1 MEAEILEDI
10 YPDGPSGTG
19 QAAIKAGQSLVG
31 KTKYVFGGGRKQSD
45 INNGIFDC
53 SSFVHWA
60 FKQGGL
66 DLGNVANTSTE
77 TLNKIGT
84 KVSYSDIRVG
94 DVVFFDTYKKDGH
107 VGIYVGNG
115 KFIGAQKSTGVAIA
129 DMSSGYWKDKF
140 SGHVR
145 RFPGGSGAVS
155 RADLGQAGDSRSVGD
170 LNTTLKQGS
179 KGELVK
185 EVQRAVGVK
194 VDGVYGPDTVKAV
207 KAYQKKNGL
216 TADGIVGAKTWEK
229 INGNAS
235 YASGSIGYAANSAT
249 SGNGKSTSSGGNNPY
264 KVTASSYKN
273 TWKTKKEAANSSNY
287 KTYKTHLAQAMQSG
301 KIPGSWVVAL
311 TELIGRESTW
321 NPKGDNPKSTAWG
334 YGQFLDSTR
343 ANYKKKY
350 PQYDYNNP
358 VHQIILTALYV
369 KDRYGTPEAALKFW
383 DKNNFY

>member
-1 MEAEILEDI
+1 MEGI
-10 YPDGPSGTG
+10 YPDGPGGTG
-19 QAAIKAGQSLVG
+19 QSAIKAGQTLVG
-31 KTKYVFGGGRKQSD
+31 KTKYVFGGGRTQSD

-60 FKQGGL
+60 FKQAGL

-77 TLNKIGT
+77 TLNKKGT
-84 KVSYSDIRVG
+84 KVSYSDIQVG

-115 KFIGAQKSTGVAIA
+115 KFIGAQKSTGVAVA
-129 DMSSGYWKDKF
+129 DMSSGYWKSKF

-145 RFPGGSGAVS
+145 RYPSGSGGTS
-155 RADLGQAGDSRSVGD
+155 RADLGQAGDSRYTSSGN

-185 EVQRAVGVK
+185 EVQRAVGVTP
-194 VDGVYGPDTVKAV
+194 DGIYGPATERAV
-207 KAYQKKNGL
+207 KAYQKKHGL
-216 TADGIVGAKTWEK
+216 KADGVVGPATWGE

-235 YASGSIGYAANSAT
+235 YASGSIGYASNTATRGTAKKASSSNS
-249 SGNGKSTSSGGNNPY
+249 Y
-264 KVTASSYKN
+264 KVTGSSYKN
-273 TWKTKKEAANSSNY
+273 TWKTDKEALKAPGY
-287 KTYKTHLAQAMQSG
+287 KTYKGHLAQAMQSG
-301 KIPGSWVVAL
+301 KIPGSCVVAL

-321 NPKGDNPKSTAWG
+321 NPGGDNPKSTAWG

-369 KDRYGTPEAALKFW
+369 KDRYGTPENALKHW
-383 DKNNFY
+383 DKNKWY